1 MTDDSDSAPP
11 SGRRDFLNLAIA
23 GTATALGAMAAY
35 PVVVLL
41 LPHER
46 NSPNAVLRRDLFD
59 MTEGSARTVLV
70 GQRPVLVLR
79 LADGSFRAFSAVCT
93 HLNCIVR
100 YSPERQRI
108 ECPCHG
114 GVFDL
119 QGRNVAGPPPRAL
132 REVRVT
138 TDGEQLLLSEG

>member
-1 MTDDSDSAPP
+1 MTDHSDQAPP
-11 SGRRDFLNLAIA
+11 TGRRNFLNLAIA

-46 NSPNAVLRRDLFD
+46 TSGSAVLRRDLFD
-59 MTEGSARTVLV
+59 ITEGSSRTVLV

-93 HLNCIVR
+93 HLNCIVK

-119 QGRNVAGPPPRAL
+119 HGKNVAGPPPRPL
-132 REVRVT
+132 REVRVA
-138 TDGEQLLLSEG
+138 TDGEELLLSEG